1 MQAKTG
7 FERSASAASA
17 TGCGTLRCMR
27 KQLRPCGHP
36 IVRPFRLL
44 ALPTSN
50 GAEARMTT
58 ITIRPEDEALPPSP
72 VEEANGAART
82 LPMLH
87 AYIPMM
93 TASALATAGR
103 IGLFEALAGG
113 AREVRSLADTLG
125 ISVDGAER
133 IVDFLVAAGFLR
145 RAGIYVANG
154 DAAMRWFTSHGVVD
168 YSTGLA
174 WSSYAWGILDDLP
187 AALAEGKPRQLLW
200 DRMAAQPEMGTGFS
214 RYMASFAQHLAPD
227 IVAAVTLPDRP
238 LTLLDLGGSHGHH
251 AITFCHAYPRMKA
264 VIVDLESALTE
275 TQVRIEREGLADR
288 ITLRPSD
295 LRHPDWGE
303 GYDIALYLSVAHNMS
318 PAENRANFRHLARA
332 TKPDGVLILHDYPR
346 ETTPALFETAF
357 RLTLLTETGT
367 RTYSYAELGSYLEE
381 AGFLDHHLQVLD
393 PAEKGALITARKR
406 PAPAPR

>member
-1 MQAKTG
+1 MT
-7 FERSASAASA
+7 SIPAAVPDQ
-17 TGCGTLRCMR
+17 R
-27 KQLRPCGHP
+27 
-36 IVRPFRLL
+36 
-44 ALPTSN
+44 
-50 GAEARMTT
+50 
-58 ITIRPEDEALPPSP
+58 ALPPAP
-72 VEEANGAART
+72 ETEAGQAAQT

-87 AYIPMM
+87 AYLPMM

-113 AREVRSLADTLG
+113 AREVHALAGTLG

-154 DAAMRWFTSHGVVD
+154 DTAARWFTSQGTVD

-174 WSSYAWGILDDLP
+174 WSSYAWGIMEDLP
-187 AALAEGKPRQLLW
+187 AAIAGGKPRQLLW
-200 DRMAAQPEMGTGFS
+200 DRMAAHPEMGSGFS

-227 IVAAVTLPDRP
+227 VVAAVRLPDRP
-238 LTLLDLGGSHGHH
+238 LRLLDLGGSHGHH
-251 AITFCHAYPRMKA
+251 AITFCQAHPRMNA
-264 VIVDLESALTE
+264 VIVDLDSALTE
-275 TQVRIEREGLADR
+275 TQARVERAGLADR
-288 ITLRPSD
+288 ITLRPAD
-295 LRHPDWGE
+295 LRQRDWGD
-303 GYDIALYLSVAHNMS
+303 GYDVALYLSVAHNMS

-332 TKPDGVLILHDYPR
+332 TTPDGVVILHDYPR

-367 RTYSYAELGSYLEE
+367 RTYSYAELGAYLEA
-381 AGFLDHHLQVLD
+381 AGFPEHQLQVLD

-406 PAPAPR
+406 PCAVTG